1 MLIIYWSTLMTEQT
15 NNTSSQNDDINT
27 HSTSPEDLANSSTQD
42 NVEPVDLETLVNEKD
57 QRIATLEKELQ
68 LAKKNES
75 EAMVRARAEIDNVR
89 RRVEQDVEKA
99 HKFALEKFS
108 AELLPVIDNLERAL
122 EATDKSNPD
131 HKSTVE
137 GIELTLKSFLDTVK
151 KFGIEVVSTESGQ
164 LNPEVHQA
172 ITMIDSPEHTS
183 GQIVNTI
190 QKGYTLNGR
199 LMRPAMVV
207 VAK

>member
-1 MLIIYWSTLMTEQT
+1 MTEQT
-15 NNTSSQNDDINT
+15 NNIPEQSDDIATQSNLT
-27 HSTSPEDLANSSTQD
+27 DAATQD
-42 NVEPVDLETLVNEKD
+42 NTKQVELESIIQTKE
-57 QRIATLEKELQ
+57 QRIVELEKELQ
-68 LAKKNES
+68 VAKKNES

-89 RRVEQDVEKA
+89 KRVEQDVEKA

-108 AELLPVIDNLERAL
+108 SELLPVIDNLERAL
-122 EATDKSNPD
+122 ESTDKDNPE
-131 HKSTVE
+131 HKATVE
-137 GIELTLKSFLDTVK
+137 GLELTLKSFLDTVK
-151 KFGIEVVSTESGQ
+151 KFGIEVVATEDGQ

-172 ITMIDSPEHTS
+172 ITMIDSPEHSS

-199 LMRPAMVV
+199 LMRPAMVI